1 MKKDLESLNK
11 INSRKN
17 KKNKS
22 RKDDEYDF
30 NVQSEVSPKVGRVLC
45 FDGNHYHSMR
55 PTSAG
60 NVRFIAVFNILLN
73 KKE

>member
-22 RKDDEYDF
+22 RKDDDYDF
-30 NVQSEVSPKVGRVLC
+30 NQLAEITLIT
-45 FDGNHYHSMR
+45 
-55 PTSAG
+55 PTAA
-60 NVRFIAVFNILLN
+60 N
-73 KKE
+73 